1 MGVTTCEKEARHDH
15 PTHWSHQHGP
25 VHHPQR
31 LKGAQL
37 TLERALDLT
46 QTAFRQAGVAL
57 EGALEI
63 EAYPD
68 SLGVLV
74 FAHVHPPERV
84 WFSFGELEEV
94 LAAARALPEPR
105 PEADLLWWEG
115 RYWLSLPAEERHAIA
130 RLWEFGQ
137 EEPPRCQLE
146 ARLAEHARPVLQGNA
161 LTALLSYFPI

>member
-1 MGVTTCEKEARHDH
+1 MTIQPIGATSMALYITPNDLKE
-15 PTHWSHQHGP
+15 HGLTP
-25 VHHPQR
+25 D
-31 LKGAQL
+31 QL

-94 LAAARALPEPR
+94 LAAAPAGGRPALVGGALLALPPGGGAAR
-105 PEADLLWWEG
+105 HCPSLGVWPGGAAP
-115 RYWLSLPAEERHAIA
+115 LPAGSPFSR
-130 RLWEFGQ
+130 
-137 EEPPRCQLE
+137 
-146 ARLAEHARPVLQGNA
+146 ARPPGASRERPHSALVLFSN
-161 LTALLSYFPI
+161 LNPV

>member
-1 MGVTTCEKEARHDH
+1 MTIQPIGATSMALYITPNDLKE
-15 PTHWSHQHGP
+15 HGLTP
-25 VHHPQR
+25 D
-31 LKGAQL
+31 QL

-115 RYWLSLPAEERHAIA
+115 RYWLCLPAEERHAIA

>member
-1 MGVTTCEKEARHDH
+1 MTIQPIGATSMALYITPNDLKE
-15 PTHWSHQHGP
+15 HGLTP
-25 VHHPQR
+25 D
-31 LKGAQL
+31 QL

-74 FAHVHPPERV
+74 FAHVHQ
-84 WFSFGELEEV
+84 LEEV